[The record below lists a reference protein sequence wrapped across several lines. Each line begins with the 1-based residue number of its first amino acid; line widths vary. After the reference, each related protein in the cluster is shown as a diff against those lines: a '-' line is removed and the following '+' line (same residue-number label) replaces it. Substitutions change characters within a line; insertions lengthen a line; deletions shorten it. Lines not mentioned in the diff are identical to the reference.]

1 MENFQNILQMR
12 LGIERIQCRGAWEAQ
27 SVNHLILD
35 FGSGHDLTV
44 IQLSPSA
51 RRLLKILSLP
61 LCPSST
67 HVHTCAHAHSLSLS
81 KTKTEQ
87 KNNSVQY
94 EQLKK
99 IWLEKALLQQ

>member
-12 LGIERIQCRGAWEAQ
+12 LGTERIQCRGAWEAQ
-27 SVNHLILD
+27 PVNHLILD

-44 IQLSPSA
+44 IRLSPSA
-51 RRLLKILSLP
+51 RRLLEILSLP

-87 KNNSVQY
+87 RTIQY
-94 EQLKK
+94 SMSNLKK
-99 IWLEKALLQQ
+99 YG